1 MGFSYDAQP
10 VMSLP
15 AGKYLAKVAWGQAEM
30 QKEIEVAAGKQSEFK
45 IVINAGTIQ
54 LSAIMSE
61 GADPVANDI
70 AWDVFKVDGEGEKK
84 KVAFSYDPQPK
95 FRLSAGE
102 FQVEAGRGVVAGKGH
117 FQVTGGKLTTQVI
130 NLNAGTL
137 KLNSSTGGVW
147 EILGTLDAEGNR
159 KHVTTAYDAQAKV
172 FLPAGKYLVV
182 RKEGEKKA
190 EGEIEIKANA
200 LREVTLD
207 AK

>member
-1 MGFSYDAQP
+1 MRR
-10 VMSLP
+10 VL
-15 AGKYLAKVAWGQAEM
+15 E
-30 QKEIEVAAGKQSEFK
+30 E
-45 IVINAGTIQ
+45 
-54 LSAIMSE
+54 
-61 GADPVANDI
+61 
-70 AWDVFKVDGEGEKK
+70 
-84 KVAFSYDPQPK
+84 
-95 FRLSAGE
+95 
-102 FQVEAGRGVVAGKGH
+102 GRGVVAGKGQ

-200 LREVTLD
+200 LSEVTLD